1 MDCAWAYGTSIPH
14 EKINIYEDGEL
25 YCIGIV
31 CDINK
36 PKQTNADRIRAMTDR
51 YWIEFG
57 FVNAFKCS
65 ECGRIIYR
73 KEPYCNCG
81 CKMDATPDD

>member
-1 MDCAWAYGTSIPH
+1 MEEEIEKAYRSG
-14 EKINIYEDGEL
+14 YEAGQKD
-25 YCIGIV
+25 
-31 CDINK
+31 
-36 PKQTNADRIRAMTDR
+36 AFRHA

-65 ECGRIIYR
+65 DCGRIIYR